1 MAGKVKG
8 ITIEFRGDTTSV
20 DKAIRKVNSES
31 KDLTKQL
38 SAVDKALKFNPKNTE
53 LLAQKQTLLKE
64 RIKQTE
70 DGLKEF
76 KQIQDDLDAKGVE
89 KTSAEYMAVR
99 RNIVEAE
106 SKLKHFNSELQKT
119 SAQASRLNQVGQ
131 AMQNIGGK
139 ISTAGQALMPFSAAA
154 ATALTALG
162 GLAVKSAG
170 MADDLI
176 TLSKQTGISTD
187 DLQKYAAAADL
198 VDVSVDSIAKSQQR
212 LKRNMLT
219 AAEGG
224 ASAEYFERLGVSV
237 TDANGELRDS
247 NEVFMELIKALGS
260 MENETERDALAMQ
273 IFGKSATDLNPL
285 IEDMGATYE
294 KTMQML
300 EENGLS
306 PISEEDLKRAN
317 EFQDALDTIKLVVQ
331 QAMAIIGS
339 KLASVLMPV
348 VEKIV
353 EKVTAFA
360 SWASQASPELLAKIA
375 GILAAVAAI
384 GPVLLTVGKLITGVG
399 TAISA
404 VSKVWTALSTA
415 LMANPIGIVI
425 ALIAALVAAFIYA
438 WNNIEGFRE
447 FFINAWET
455 IKAAF
460 GAAVDWIKAKWDAI
474 VAFFSGIPEWFRNL
488 FTTAWENIKAAFAN
502 WVSFWSGLWDAVKNK
517 FSELGT
523 SIASAISGAVKSGIN
538 GVISMIE
545 NTING
550 AIRLINGAIGL
561 INKIP
566 GVSVGT
572 LSNVSLPR
580 LAKGGVLYGAQTVI
594 AGEAGPEAIIPLDRL
609 FAQMDRMADRIVN
622 GEGGGVTVNVY
633 ASPGMDINALARE
646 IETRIIDA
654 QKRRRL
660 AWQ

>member
-139 ISTAGQALMPFSAAA
+139 ISAAGQAMMPFSAAA

-294 KTMQML
+294 QTMQML

-517 FSELGT
+517 FTSLGT
-523 SIASAISGAVKSGIN
+523 SIASAIGGAVKSGIN

-646 IETRIIDA
+646 IESRIIDA

>member
-38 SAVDKALKFNPKNTE
+38 KEVDNALKFNPKNTE

-139 ISTAGQALMPFSAAA
+139 ISAAGQAMMPFSAAA

-176 TLSKQTGISTD
+176 MLSKQTGISTD

-285 IEDMGATYE
+285 IEDMGVTYE

-306 PISEEDLKRAN
+306 PISEEDLKKAN
-317 EFQDALDTIKLVVQ
+317 EFKDALDTIKLVVQ

-455 IKAAF
+455 IKTAF
-460 GAAVDWIKAKWDAI
+460 GAAVDWIKAKWDAV

-488 FTTAWENIKAAFAN
+488 FNTAWENIKAAFAN

-561 INKIP
+561 INMLP

-572 LSNVSLPR
+572 LGNVSLPR

-609 FAQMDRMADRIVN
+609 FAQMDRMTDRIVN

-646 IETRIIDA
+646 IESRIIDA